1 METTDH
7 DDVFHESHA
16 TSAVSPGLWL
26 VATPIGNMGDMTTRA
41 RDVLRTAKVVCCED
55 TRRSGRLLA
64 AIAATPER
72 LRVVNEH
79 TEHEAIDAVADL
91 VASGH
96 VVALI
101 SDAGTPAISD
111 PGERLV
117 RAMVERSLPVWCA
130 PGPAA
135 LIAAVIVS
143 GFPTHRFV
151 FEGFLPRDGAERR
164 ERLADV
170 ARERRTCVLY
180 EAPHRI
186 ERTLTD
192 LAEACGSHRLVCVS
206 RELTKMHEESWRGT
220 LAEAVERTRTTEP
233 RGEFVLVLEGASVV
247 TAEVTDADIV
257 KALNERRGLGL
268 STRDSVDEVSTVLNV
283 SRKRVYDLATSSVD
297 PGAKGPKKRK
307 T

>member
-1 METTDH
+1 M
-7 DDVFHESHA
+7 
-16 TSAVSPGLWL
+16 
-26 VATPIGNMGDMTTRA
+26 
-41 RDVLRTAKVVCCED
+41 
-55 TRRSGRLLA
+55 
-64 AIAATPER
+64 
-72 LRVVNEH
+72 VVNEH
-79 TEHEAIDAVADL
+79 TEHDAIDAVAEL
-91 VASGH
+91 VADGH

-117 RAMVERSLPVWCA
+117 RALVERSLPVWCA

-164 ERLADV
+164 ERLAEV

-192 LAEACGSHRLVCVS
+192 LAEACGPSRLVCLG
-206 RELTKMHEESWRGT
+206 RELTKMHEELWRGT
-220 LAEAVERTRTTEP
+220 LAEAIERTSTTEP
-233 RGEFVLVLEGASVV
+233 RGEFVLVLEGTTVV
-247 TAEVTDADIV
+247 TVDTTDADIV

-283 SRKRVYDLATSSVD
+283 SRKRVYDLATSTAD

>member
-1 METTDH
+1 MESTDH
-7 DDVFHESHA
+7 GDEFHESHA
-16 TSAVSPGLWL
+16 ATAVSPGLWL

-72 LRVVNEH
+72 LMVVNEH

-91 VASGH
+91 VANGH

-192 LAEACGSHRLVCVS
+192 LAEACGPNRLVCLG
-206 RELTKMHEESWRGT
+206 RELTKMHEELWRGT

-233 RGEFVLVLEGASVV
+233 RGEFVLVLEGTRAI
-247 TAEVTDADIV
+247 TADVTDADIV
-257 KALNERRGLGL
+257 KALNDRRGVGL

-283 SRKRVYDLATSSVD
+283 SRKRVYDLATSSAD
-297 PGAKGPKKRK
+297 PGAKGRKKRK

>member
-1 METTDH
+1 METTD
-7 DDVFHESHA
+7 DENDFHEPHA
-16 TSAVSPGLWL
+16 ATAVSPGLWL
-26 VATPIGNMGDMTTRA
+26 VATPIGNMGDMTIRA
-41 RDVLRTAKVVCCED
+41 REVLRAATVVCCED

-72 LRVVNEH
+72 LMVVNEH
-79 TEHEAIDAVADL
+79 TEHDAIDAVADL
-91 VASGH
+91 VANGH

-117 RAMVERSLPVWCA
+117 CALVEQSLPVWSA

-143 GFPTHRFV
+143 GFPTNRFV

-164 ERLADV
+164 ERLAEV

-192 LAEACGSHRLVCVS
+192 LAEACGPNRRVCLS
-206 RELTKMHEESWRGT
+206 RELTKMHEELWRGT
-220 LAEAVERTRTTEP
+220 LAEAIERTHTTEP
-233 RGEFVLVLEGASVV
+233 RGEFVLVLEGTVVVSADAS
-247 TAEVTDADIV
+247 DADIL
-257 KALNERRGLGL
+257 KALSERRSLGL

-283 SRKRVYDLATSSVD
+283 SRKRVYDLATSSAV